1 MSSRNESRVLI
12 IASDPLARA
21 GLAALLSGQPEC
33 RVVGQASPADDLRAQ
48 LAAFQPDAV
57 VWDWGWDGGSA
68 PETLAWLVD
77 EGVALVVVLGDASQ
91 FHAVWTAGAT
101 GVVGRALDGAQ
112 LAAAVRAVQRG
123 LAVLNP
129 AFLPGLAAP
138 ARGDAL
144 LVEPLTEREMDV
156 LRRMA
161 EGMPNK
167 LIARELGISEHT
179 VKYHVNAILGKLGAQ
194 SRTDAVVRATR
205 AGLILL

>member
-1 MSSRNESRVLI
+1 MSNRGEVRVLV

-21 GLAALLSGQPEC
+21 GLAALLADQPEC
-33 RVVGQASPADDLRAQ
+33 RVVGQASPADDLAPL
-48 LAAFQPDAV
+48 LAAFQPDV
-57 VWDWGWDGGSA
+57 IVWDWGWDAAGA
-68 PETLAWLVD
+68 PESLSLLAD
-77 EGVALVVVLGDASQ
+77 EGAAFVVVLGDESQ
-91 FHAVWTAGAT
+91 FRAVWTAGARC
-101 GVVGRALDGAQ
+101 VVGRLLNGEQ
-112 LAAAVRAVQRG
+112 LAAAVQAVHRG
-123 LAVLNP
+123 LTVIEP
-129 AFLPGLAAP
+129 TFLPALAAP
-138 ARGDAL
+138 ARSDGL